1 MNKYNSDILISL
13 YKYNFDNQRTLA
25 DSCKCSLGMVNKSLK
40 ELKQND
46 YIDENM
52 NLTNKSIALFNNS
65 RPQNAIILAAGYG
78 MRMVPINTIQPK
90 GLLEVQGETLIERI
104 INQLH
109 AVGVTEILIVVGFMK
124 EKYEFLIDKYNV
136 KLIVNNQYFQK
147 NNLFSLNCAKS
158 YITNS
163 YIIPCDI
170 WCNNNPF
177 NEYELY
183 PWYMVSDIIDDNS
196 EVRVNRAMELVK
208 VSDNS
213 AGNTMIGISYIS
225 NDIADTLKDNISTL
239 CKNNKHNNSFW
250 ETALYDNGKMLT
262 QAKVVYSEDVVEI
275 NSYEQLRDLDNSS
288 NSLSTLAIET
298 ISNTLNISPDEISQ
312 IEVLKKGMTN
322 RSFTFVAKN
331 KKYIMRIPG
340 EGTEKLIN
348 RKNEAT
354 VYDTIKNLNLCD
366 NTVYINSNNGYK
378 ITEFVENARVC
389 NPQDNEDLK
398 KCMEKLRTFHQL
410 NLTVEHEFNVFAQI
424 DYYESLWDGKKSI
437 YSDYSKTK
445 EQVLS
450 LKDYVSSIQKEYV
463 LCHIDAVPDN
473 FLITNNNIQLIDWEY
488 AGMQD
493 PHVDIAMFVV
503 YSLYNSKE
511 QVDNLIDIYFEGKC
525 TMENR
530 IKIYCYISMCGL
542 LWSNWCEYKSH
553 LGIDF
558 GEYSLAQY
566 RYAKEYYRIATSL
579 IDKNISKEVDN
590 HELYCG

>member
-366 NTVYINSNNGYK
+366 NTVYINSDNGYK